1 MHSQDKKLTFKSRL
15 ESGASVREASYAEGI
30 STSTGYRWQHQ
41 LQVEELVAQLEEIKA
56 ANQKLQANHK
66 EIQAHHKEI
75 QADIEKMVHSHSLSR
90 GRILAISH
98 WLKTVAWRVL
108 VNKDLDAQVAE
119 GGEIY
124 GYRRDGAYVVR
135 TKNGDQVIT
144 HQGMRAASWI
154 R

>member
-30 STSTGYRWQHQ
+30 SMSTGYRWQHQ

-66 EIQAHHKEI
+66 EIQA
-75 QADIEKMVHSHSLSR
+75 DIEKMVHSHSLSR
-90 GRILAISH
+90 GRIPAISH

-144 HQGMRAASWI
+144 PGHASS
-154 R
+154 